1 MRPQN
6 LSYFGLFGKL
16 LLLGGILFANM
27 SLLMWLFGQFQL
39 TGWLLPAG
47 LIGNVHA
54 ESASPAPDKA
64 APPRIAPARHPAPK
78 AYAPQPA
85 SLAAASGEQLVLLH
99 FDKSAITLTQEQQ
112 ASLAQALQAQ
122 NVAPGRRVRI
132 LSGPVPLENNI
143 LTSQTEKLRAQA
155 VAREVFPYTRAVEIK
170 LGQPTLQSG
179 AIAVEFPPP
188 APQGS

>member
-1 MRPQN
+1 MIDVSEIPFEQVIQALLDDGTPFPAKYVYR
-6 LSYFGLFGKL
+6 LSS
-16 LLLGGILFANM
+16 I
-27 SLLMWLFGQFQL
+27 
-39 TGWLLPAG
+39 
-47 LIGNVHA
+47 
-54 ESASPAPDKA
+54 SPA
-64 APPRIAPARHPAPK
+64 
-78 AYAPQPA
+78 
-85 SLAAASGEQLVLLH
+85 E
-99 FDKSAITLTQEQQ
+99 Q